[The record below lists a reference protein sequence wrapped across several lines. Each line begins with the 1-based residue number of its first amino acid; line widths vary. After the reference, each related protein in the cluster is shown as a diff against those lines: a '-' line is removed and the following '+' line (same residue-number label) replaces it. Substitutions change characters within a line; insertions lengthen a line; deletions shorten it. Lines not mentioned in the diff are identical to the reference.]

1 MQAFLYQVAQTIE
14 QNYKRNLDG
23 LLIVLPNKRGALF
36 LKNHLAKVYKK
47 TIWLPAIISAEDFI
61 SELSGLQNLEDVDLI
76 CRLYESYKLVCGDK
90 AEPFESFVKWGN
102 LILQDFNEIDRYL
115 ADAVS
120 LYKNLRDIKEIEN
133 WSLSQEEL
141 TEFQI
146 NYINFMAQLGNMY
159 EHFTAELLK
168 NGEAYQGLG
177 YREAVKKFENS
188 YYQKP
193 YSKILF

>member
-14 QNYKRNLDG
+14 QNYKRNLDD

-47 TIWLPAIISAEDFI
+47 TIWLPTIISAEDFI
-61 SELSGLQNLEDVDLI
+61 GELSGLQNLEDVDLI
-76 CRLYESYKLVCGDK
+76 CRLYESYKKVNGEN
-90 AEPFESFVKWGN
+90 AEPFDSFVKWGN

-115 ADAVS
+115 ANAID

-133 WSLSQEEL
+133 WSLAQDEL
-141 TEFQI
+141 TEFQV
-146 NYINFMAQLGNMY
+146 NYIKFMAQLGNMY
-159 EHFTAELLK
+159 EHFTSELLK

-177 YREAVKKFENS
+177 
-188 YYQKP
+188 
-193 YSKILF
+193 